1 MQQMLVAGEEAVEIK
16 IQQHNA
22 ELAAEPAQMPEPEP
36 EDDGHEETVEEVK
49 AKMAA
54 AQAAMDAGLQ
64 ETDNRVNQMNQ
75 EAQDMPNFG
84 ALADMHSSLSN
95 MGKMRKRKQ
104 LNDMAAKLGVEVQ
117 EGDEDLPAADLTQV
131 MMQRAQEA
139 GKTEEEI
146 AAAMQD

>member
-1 MQQMLVAGEEAVEIK
+1 MLVAGEEAVEIK
-16 IQQHNA
+16 IQQHNE
-22 ELAAEPAQMPEPEP
+22 ELAAQPAEAAAPEP

-54 AQAAMDAGLQ
+54 AQAQMDQGLA
-64 ETDNRVNQMNQ
+64 ETDERVNQMQQ
-75 EAQDMPNFG
+75 EAGADMPNFG

-117 EGDEDLPAADLTQV
+117 AGDEELAAADLTQA
-131 MMQRAQEA
+131 MMARAQEA
-139 GKTEEEI
+139 GKSEAEI
-146 AAAMQD
+146 AAALAE

>member
-1 MQQMLVAGEEAVEIK
+1 MLVAGEEAVEIK
-16 IQQHNA
+16 IQQHNE
-22 ELAAEPAQMPEPEP
+22 ELAAQPAEAAPEP

-54 AQAAMDAGLQ
+54 AQAQMDQGLA
-64 ETDNRVNQMNQ
+64 ETDERVNQMQQ
-75 EAQDMPNFG
+75 EAGADMPNFG

-117 EGDEDLPAADLTQV
+117 AGDEELAAADLTQA
-131 MMQRAQEA
+131 MMARAQEA
-139 GKTEEEI
+139 GKSEAEI
-146 AAAMQD
+146 AAALAE

>member
-1 MQQMLVAGEEAVEIK
+1 MLVAGEEAVEIK
-16 IQQHNA
+16 IQQHNE
-22 ELAAEPAQMPEPEP
+22 ELAAQPAQAPAPEP

-54 AQAAMDAGLQ
+54 AQAQMDQGLA
-64 ETDNRVNQMNQ
+64 ETDERVNQMQQ
-75 EAQDMPNFG
+75 EAGADMPNFG

-117 EGDEDLPAADLTQV
+117 EGDEDLAPADLTQA
-131 MMQRAQEA
+131 MMARAQEA
-139 GKTEEEI
+139 GKSEAEI
-146 AAAMQD
+146 AAALAE

>member
-1 MQQMLVAGEEAVEIK
+1 MLVAGEEAVEIK
-16 IQQHNA
+16 IQQHNE
-22 ELAAEPAQMPEPEP
+22 ELAAQPAQAPAPEP

-54 AQAAMDAGLQ
+54 AQAQMDQGLA
-64 ETDNRVNQMNQ
+64 ETDERVNQMQQ
-75 EAQDMPNFG
+75 EAGADMPNFG

-117 EGDEDLPAADLTQV
+117 AGDEELAAADLTQA
-131 MMQRAQEA
+131 MMARAQEA
-139 GKTEEEI
+139 GKSEAEI
-146 AAAMQD
+146 AAALAE

>member
-1 MQQMLVAGEEAVEIK
+1 MLVAGEEAVEIK
-16 IQQHNA
+16 IQQHNE
-22 ELAAEPAQMPEPEP
+22 ELAAQPAQAPAPEP

-54 AQAAMDAGLQ
+54 AQAQMDQGLA
-64 ETDNRVNQMNQ
+64 ETDERVNQMQQ
-75 EAQDMPNFG
+75 EAADMPNFG

-117 EGDEDLPAADLTQV
+117 AGDEELAAADLTQA
-131 MMQRAQEA
+131 MMARAQEA
-139 GKTEEEI
+139 GKSEAEI
-146 AAAMQD
+146 AAALAE